1 MSFLGP
7 HSASW
12 HPGSPVSNNLRPTT
26 ELIECARSRST
37 PDDHEEFQDDDDDP
51 EDSDCSTTQENAK
64 EPTDED
70 DAEEPIVA
78 DCSGWEGFENSPE
91 FCVSF

>member
-1 MSFLGP
+1 MSFGP

-12 HPGSPVSNNLRPTT
+12 HPGSIVSKDLRPTT

-37 PDDHEEFQDDDDDP
+37 PDDHEELQDDDDDA
-51 EDSDCSTTQENAK
+51 EDSDCSQEIAQ
-64 EPTDED
+64 EPTAED

>member
-1 MSFLGP
+1 MSFLGTT
-7 HSASW
+7 HSASR
-12 HPGSPVSNNLRPTT
+12 HPGWPVSNNLRPPT

-37 PDDHEEFQDDDDDP
+37 PDDHEQFQDDDP

-70 DAEEPIVA
+70 DAQEPIVA